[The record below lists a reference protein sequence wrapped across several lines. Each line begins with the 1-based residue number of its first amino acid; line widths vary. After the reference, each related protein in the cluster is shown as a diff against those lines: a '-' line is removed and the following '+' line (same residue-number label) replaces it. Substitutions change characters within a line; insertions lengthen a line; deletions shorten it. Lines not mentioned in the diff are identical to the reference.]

1 MSLIDSARDFM
12 KGLVPAGP
20 EVGEHQTT
28 EEPVEAAVEADDAV
42 DDEIERARREWDSQP
57 SHH

>member
-20 EVGEHQTT
+20 EVGVHETA
-28 EEPVEAAVEADDAV
+28 EEPGHAAVVPGDAV
-42 DDEIERARREWDSQP
+42 DDEIERTRREWDSEP